1 MDNLQQ
7 FGGNWTIEKL
17 DILTNYLDA
26 YLLALSK
33 QKFKKI
39 YIDAFAGTGTIVSR
53 DESQVF
59 AGSAKRALQS
69 SQKFDHYYFIEA
81 NKKKAQQLESMIAS
95 EFFNMKAKVTV
106 CCGDANAELIK
117 ILSGIDWRFNRAL
130 LFLDPC
136 ATEVNW
142 TTLQTVANTKAID
155 VWYLFPFSA
164 LNRMLRKDGK
174 IDESWEAC
182 ISRLLGTSDWKQEFY
197 EEDTQLNL
205 FDEVNLLKDASPERI
220 QNYIVQRLGVIF
232 PKVAKN
238 PRVLFNEKHSPLFL
252 FCFAIS
258 NPSPSAQKLA
268 LNIAEHILGKGRGHK

>member
-7 FGGNWTIEKL
+7 FGGNWTVEKL
-17 DILTNYLDA
+17 DILTNYLDS

-33 QKFKKI
+33 RKFKKI

-81 NKKKAQQLESMIAS
+81 NKRKAQQLEAMIMS
-95 EFFNMKAKVTV
+95 EFPQMKSRITV
-106 CCGDANAELIK
+106 CCGDANTELIQ
-117 ILSGIDWRFNRAL
+117 ILGNIDWRYNRAL

-142 TTLQTVANTKAID
+142 TTLQAIAKTEAID

-164 LNRMLRKDGK
+164 LNRMLKKDGK
-174 IDESWEAC
+174 IDESWENC
-182 ISRLLGTSDWKQEFY
+182 INRLLGDSGWKQEFY

-205 FDEVNLLKDASPERI
+205 FDEVALYKDASPERI
-220 QNYIVQRLGVIF
+220 QEYIIKRLETIF

-238 PRVLFNEKHSPLFL
+238 PRILLNEKHSPLFL

-258 NPSPSAQKLA
+258 NPSPAAQRLA
-268 LNIAEHILGKGRGHK
+268 LNIAEHILGKRG

>member
-7 FGGNWTIEKL
+7 FGGNWTVEKL
-17 DILTNYLDA
+17 NILNGYLDA

-33 QKFKKI
+33 RRFKKI

-69 SQKFDHYYFIEA
+69 SQRFDHYYFIEA
-81 NKKKAQQLESMIAS
+81 NKRKAQQLEMMITS
-95 EFFNMKAKVTV
+95 EFQGLKARITV
-106 CCGDANAELIK
+106 CCGDANTELIQ
-117 ILSGIDWRFNRAL
+117 ILGSIDWRFNRAL
-130 LFLDPC
+130 LFLDPY
-136 ATEVNW
+136 ATEVSW
-142 TTLQTVANTKAID
+142 TTLQAIAKTESID

-174 IDESWEAC
+174 IDESWEDC
-182 ISRLLGTSDWKQEFY
+182 INRLLGDSGWKQEFY

-205 FDEVNLLKDASPERI
+205 FDEVTWFKDASPERI
-220 QNYIVQRLGVIF
+220 QKYIVKRLETIF

-238 PRVLFNEKHSPLFL
+238 PRILLNEKRSPLFL

-258 NPSPSAQKLA
+258 NPSPPAQRLA
-268 LNIAEHILGKGRGHK
+268 LNIAEHILGKRR